1 MSSNAFPV
9 HQRSGSPLRYPGTE
23 VFSAASYGRRL
34 LFAVVL
40 MMLIALSSTGCSLM
54 IRKAGEALVSGNS
67 IYATDDDPDLVWEAL
82 PFGLKTVEGLLV
94 EAPKSKK
101 LLLAAASGFTTYAYG
116 HLQQDAD
123 FLEAD
128 DLAAATALRDRAR
141 KMYRR
146 ALDYGLRG
154 IEVDAPDFR
163 NQLDKDPQ
171 AAVSNLR
178 KADVPLIYWTAIAWG
193 AAISISKDDPELS
206 ADQNLVEALM
216 RRALA
221 LNEAWELGSIHDFF
235 ISYEGG
241 RASIGGSL
249 AKAREHF
256 DRAKQLSKGL
266 RVAPVVSYAETVSVA
281 TQNKKEFQGL
291 LEEALAFDPNKA
303 PETRMANLIG
313 QKRARWLLGRIE
325 ELFLD

>member
-1 MSSNAFPV
+1 MPPNTSHV
-9 HQRSGSPLRYPGTE
+9 YQHSPNPFGHLDGTL
-23 VFSAASYGRRL
+23 FLGTSCSARL

-67 IYATDDDPDLVWEAL
+67 IYATEDDPDLVWEAL

-123 FLEAD
+123 FIEAD
-128 DLAAATALRDRAR
+128 DLAAATALRARAR

-154 IEVDAPDFR
+154 IEVDFPDFR
-163 NQLDKDPQ
+163 NELEKDPQ
-171 AAVSNLR
+171 AAVSKLR

-291 LEEALAFDPNKA
+291 LKEALAFDPNKA

>member
-1 MSSNAFPV
+1 MV
-9 HQRSGSPLRYPGTE
+9 
-23 VFSAASYGRRL
+23 
-34 LFAVVL
+34 
-40 MMLIALSSTGCSLM
+40 
-54 IRKAGEALVSGNS
+54 RKAGESLVSGTS

-82 PFGLKTVEGLLV
+82 PFGLKTIEGLLV

-116 HLQQDAD
+116 RLQQDAD
-123 FLEAD
+123 FIEAD
-128 DLAAATALRDRAR
+128 DLAAATALRERAR

-154 IEVDAPDFR
+154 IEVDVPDFR
-163 NQLDKDPQ
+163 NELDKDPH
-171 AAVSNLR
+171 AAVSKLR
-178 KADVPLIYWTAIAWG
+178 KADVPLMYWTAIAWG

-216 RRALA
+216 RSALA
-221 LNEAWELGSIHDFF
+221 LDETWERGSIHDFF

-256 DRAKQLSKGL
+256 ERAKQLSLGL
-266 RVAPVVSYAETVSVA
+266 RVAPLVSFAETISVA
-281 TQNKKEFQGL
+281 TQNKKEFQSL
-291 LEEALAFDPNKA
+291 LKEALAFDANKA
-303 PETRMANLIG
+303 PELRMANLIL
-313 QKRARWLLGRIE
+313 QKRAKWLLARTE
-325 ELFLD
+325 ELFVD